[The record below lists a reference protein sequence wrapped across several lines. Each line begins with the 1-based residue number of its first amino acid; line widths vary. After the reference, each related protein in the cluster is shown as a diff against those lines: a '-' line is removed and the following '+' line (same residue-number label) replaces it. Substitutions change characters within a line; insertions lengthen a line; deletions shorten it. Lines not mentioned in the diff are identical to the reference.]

1 MRFTLSKGVLFF
13 TLILFFART
22 GAYKPNFSTLPVLS
36 SKVILL
42 LIYVSERG
50 HYLPSMRLASKIAP
64 LYTFHSERSNANS
77 HSFIFNKPPA

>member
-13 TLILFFART
+13 TLILFFARK

-42 LIYVSERG
+42 LLYV
-50 HYLPSMRLASKIAP
+50 
-64 LYTFHSERSNANS
+64 SERSNANS